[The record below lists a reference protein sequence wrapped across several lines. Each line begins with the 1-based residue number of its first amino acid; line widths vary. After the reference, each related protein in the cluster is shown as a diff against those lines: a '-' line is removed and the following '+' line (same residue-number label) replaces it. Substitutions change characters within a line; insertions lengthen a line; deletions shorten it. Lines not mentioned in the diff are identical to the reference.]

1 MNESRKRGTGAEA
14 GTEAADDPGR
24 VSWRLRLKPGRERSL
39 LLHHP
44 WVFDGA
50 VADVE
55 ALSGAEA
62 GAVGDVVA
70 HDGAFL
76 ARATIHPDSAIIARV
91 LAWEPR
97 PIDLD
102 LFVERVDR
110 AVSFR
115 RSLCDE
121 TRTDCWRAINAEG
134 DELPGLVAD
143 RYGSVVV
150 TQTLTAGMLRLRPFW
165 LEAIRRVLEPETVI
179 ERGEKARRESVED
192 DAGSAEPLLGPA
204 VAGPREVRENG
215 MRFLVD
221 LASGQKTGFYLDQRE
236 NRATASARARGAE
249 VLNLFG
255 YTGSFSVAA
264 GMGGARRVLQIE
276 TSAPA
281 RELARA
287 NWDRNG
293 LDPAAFELSG
303 EDAFHF
309 LRTDARNWDLLVLDP
324 PPFARERGSVERA
337 ARAYKDLHLWSFCRA
352 RPGALIWSFC
362 CSQQVDS
369 DLFQK
374 IVFGAARDAGAS
386 VQWLSRL
393 GPGPDH
399 PVHLD
404 HPQGEYLKG
413 LLLRVLRPGTVP
425 VPAAERLGAGAQLP
439 PRAERR
445 DTGAQL
451 PARAEHG
458 RRPNPTGGAG
468 TAAGKTR
475 RRDASPGTRKHGPIV
490 P

>member
-1 MNESRKRGTGAEA
+1 VSESRKRGIGAEA
-14 GTEAADDPGR
+14 KDDPGR
-24 VSWRLRLKPGRERSL
+24 VCWRLRLKPGRERSL

-50 VADVE
+50 VAEVE
-55 ALSGAEA
+55 ALPGAEA
-62 GAVGDVVA
+62 GAVGEVVA
-70 HDGAFL
+70 HDGTFL
-76 ARATIHPDSAIIARV
+76 ARGTVHPDSAIIARV

-97 PIDLD
+97 PIDLEFF
-102 LFVERVDR
+102 LERVDR

-115 RSLCDE
+115 RSLFE
-121 TRTDCWRAINAEG
+121 ESRTDCWRAINAEG

-143 RYGSVVV
+143 RYGPAVV

-165 LEAIRRVLEPETVI
+165 LEAIRRVLAPETVL
-179 ERGEKARRESVED
+179 ERGEKARRESVEE
-192 DAGSAEPLLGPA
+192 DAVSAEPLLGPA
-204 VAGPREVRENG
+204 LSGPLEVRENG
-215 MRFLVD
+215 LRYLVD
-221 LASGQKTGFYLDQRE
+221 LTSGQKTGFYLDQRE
-236 NRATASARARGAE
+236 NRAAVGAHARGVE

-264 GMGGARRVLQIE
+264 GAGGARKVLQVE

-287 NWDRNG
+287 NWERNG
-293 LDPAAFELSG
+293 LDPAALELSG
-303 EDAFHF
+303 EDAFQF
-309 LRTDARNWDLLVLDP
+309 LRSDVRSWDLLVLDP

-352 RPGALIWSFC
+352 RPGALIWSYC

-393 GPGPDH
+393 GPALDH

-413 LLLRVLRPGTVP
+413 LLMRVLKPGTPP
-425 VPAAERLGAGAQLP
+425 VPAAERRGAGSRLP
-439 PRAERR
+439 E
-445 DTGAQL
+445 
-451 PARAEHG
+451 RAEHAERSHP
-458 RRPNPTGGAG
+458 RRVDRSAGGKAGAG
-468 TAAGKTR
+468 E
-475 RRDASPGTRKHGPIV
+475 V
-490 P
+490 

>member
-1 MNESRKRGTGAEA
+1 VNETRRPGKDAGA
-14 GTEAADDPGR
+14 GSDPGR
-24 VSWRLRLKPGRERSL
+24 VSWRLRLKAGRERSL

-55 ALSGAEA
+55 ALAGAEA

-70 HDGAFL
+70 QDGSFL
-76 ARATIHPDSAIIARV
+76 ARGTVHPDSAIMVRV
-91 LAWEPR
+91 LAWEQR

-102 LFVERVDR
+102 LFVERIDR

-115 RSLCDE
+115 RSLFDE
-121 TRTDCWRAINAEG
+121 SRTDCWRAVNAEG
-134 DELPGLVAD
+134 DELPGLVVD

-150 TQTLTAGMLRLRPFW
+150 TQTLTSGMLRLRPFW
-165 LEAIRRVLEPETVI
+165 LEAIRRVLGPETVL
-179 ERGEKARRESVED
+179 ERGEKARRESVEESG
-192 DAGSAEPLLGPA
+192 APAEPLLGPA
-204 VAGPREVRENG
+204 ITGVREVRENG
-215 MRFLVD
+215 LRFLVD

-236 NRATASARARGAE
+236 NRASVGARARGAE
-249 VLNLFG
+249 ALNLFG

-264 GMGGARRVLQIE
+264 GAGGARRVLQVE
-276 TSAPA
+276 SSAPA
-281 RELARA
+281 RGLART
-287 NWDRNG
+287 NWERNG
-293 LDPAAFELSG
+293 LDPAALELSG
-303 EDAFHF
+303 EDVFQF
-309 LRTDARNWDLLVLDP
+309 LRADTRSWDLLVLDP

-337 ARAYKDLHLWSFCRA
+337 SRAYKDLHLWSLCRA

-362 CSQQVDS
+362 CSQQVDA

-413 LLLRVLRPGTVP
+413 LLMRVLRPGTP
-425 VPAAERLGAGAQLP
+425 PRPAAERRGAGAPLP
-439 PRAERR
+439 GRAEPADRPR
-445 DTGAQL
+445 PGTTAGNTGAGK
-451 PARAEHG
+451 PR
-458 RRPNPTGGAG
+458 GGKVSEG
-468 TAAGKTR
+468 
-475 RRDASPGTRKHGPIV
+475 
-490 P
+490 

>member
-1 MNESRKRGTGAEA
+1 MNETRVPGTGVEA
-14 GTEAADDPGR
+14 GSDPGR

-50 VADVE
+50 VAEVE
-55 ALSGAEA
+55 ALPGAEA
-62 GAVGDVVA
+62 GAVGDIVA
-70 HDGAFL
+70 QDGSFL
-76 ARATIHPDSAIIARV
+76 ARGTIHPDSAIMARILV
-91 LAWEPR
+91 WEPR

-121 TRTDCWRAINAEG
+121 LRTDCWRAINAEG
-134 DELPGLVAD
+134 DELPGLVVD

-150 TQTLTAGMLRLRPFW
+150 TQTLTAGMLRLRPLW
-165 LEAIRRVLEPETVI
+165 LEAIRRVLGPETVI
-179 ERGEKARRESVED
+179 ERGEKARRESVGEGG
-192 DAGSAEPLLGPA
+192 APTEPLFGPP
-204 VAGPREVRENG
+204 VSGPREVRENG
-215 MRFLVD
+215 LRFLVD

-236 NRATASARARGAE
+236 NRAMVGARAGGGE
-249 VLNLFG
+249 MLNLFG

-264 GMGGARRVLQIE
+264 GAGGARRVLQVE
-276 TSAPA
+276 TSASA

-287 NWDRNG
+287 NWERNG
-293 LDPAAFELSG
+293 LDATALELSG
-303 EDAFHF
+303 EDVFQF
-309 LRTDARNWDLLVLDP
+309 LRTDPRSWDLLVLDP

-337 ARAYKDLHLWSFCRA
+337 ARAYKDLHLWSLCRA

-362 CSQQVDS
+362 CSQQVDA

-413 LLLRVLRPGTVP
+413 LLMRVLRPGTP
-425 VPAAERLGAGAQLP
+425 PKPAAERRGAGARLP
-439 PRAERR
+439 ERAEQA
-445 DTGAQL
+445 D
-451 PARAEHG
+451 
-458 RRPNPTGGAG
+458 RPRSGTTIGKAGAG
-468 TAAGKTR
+468 NLPRQTSQRSAG
-475 RRDASPGTRKHGPIV
+475 A
-490 P
+490 